1 MNATNKIKFATTT
14 LAPAGIDNTYDAIS
28 PAIKLIIAI
37 TAEHIVTLK
46 KLLYTLIDVREGN
59 IIKLEI
65 SIAPIIFTPI
75 TTVTAV
81 KIEINV
87 L

>member
-1 MNATNKIKFATTT
+1 MNATNIIKFATTT
-14 LAPAGIDNTYDAIS
+14 LAPAGIDNTYDTIS

-65 SIAPIIFTPI
+65 SIAQMCIRDRVI
-75 TTVTAV
+75 TIKSLKNEAA
-81 KIEINV
+81 
-87 L
+87 

>member
-1 MNATNKIKFATTT
+1 MNATNIIKFATTT

-46 KLLYTLIDVREGN
+46 KLYILSLM
-59 IIKLEI
+59 
-65 SIAPIIFTPI
+65 
-75 TTVTAV
+75 
-81 KIEINV
+81 
-87 L
+87 

>member
-1 MNATNKIKFATTT
+1 MNATNIIKFATTT

-59 IIKLEI
+59 IIKLRNKHR
-65 SIAPIIFTPI
+65 SHQFFNTYYYC
-75 TTVTAV
+75 
-81 KIEINV
+81 
-87 L
+87 

>member
-1 MNATNKIKFATTT
+1 MNATNIIKFATTT

-81 KIEINV
+81 QIEINV